1 MTNNIRLGANG
12 LTRLHFSNYG
22 KEWSILLHNQG
33 TQVLKI
39 LQYHIK
45 YSFTFMLRSLPR
57 SLREETKG
65 VLIYK
70 LYQIKKYTLNL
81 NALLTR

>member
-39 LQYHIK
+39 LQYLIK
-45 YSFTFMLRSLPR
+45 YSFSFTL

-70 LYQIKKYTLNL
+70 LYQIKKYT
-81 NALLTR
+81 

>member
-39 LQYHIK
+39 LQYLIK
-45 YSFTFMLRSLPR
+45 YSFSFTL